1 MFVLFAALAV
11 ATLVPISTA
20 GASPKADGAG
30 ACDSGTLAPGTYSS
44 ITIDQ
49 GLCTFLP
56 GVFQINGSLTIA
68 PQSGVD
74 ATNCDT
80 HVTVTGGISV
90 QGGILGLGGSVIGT
104 GCEAD
109 TGDVV
114 GGGLRANN
122 AAAVIVHGTRI
133 NGGLSILGGGV
144 TTDCEVGIPF
154 FGPTFFDL
162 EDSSVNGGVTV
173 TGLTTCWFGAIR
185 NQINGGMRDT
195 NNTFGDPD
203 ANEVQT
209 NTIHGP
215 LICNGNSPAVQ
226 QGDSE
231 GLVNTVSG
239 PKVGECSA
247 PGI

>member
-11 ATLVPISTA
+11 ATLVPLNPA
-20 GASPKADGAG
+20 GAVSHNAPVAPCSD
-30 ACDSGTLAPGTYSS
+30 GTLAPGTYSS
-44 ITIDQ
+44 ITVDS

-68 PQSGVD
+68 PESGVD

-90 QGGILGLGGSVIGT
+90 QGGILGLGGSVNGT

-114 GGGLRANN
+114 RNGIRANN
-122 AAAVIVHGTRI
+122 AAAVIIHGTAI
-133 NGGLSILGGGV
+133 SGGLSIVGGGV

-185 NQINGGMRDT
+185 NHINGGMRDT

-209 NTIHGP
+209 NTINGP

-231 GLVNTVSG
+231 GLVNIVTG
-239 PKVGECSA
+239 PKVGECA
-247 PGI
+247 KPGI